1 MRLWGFVCG
10 TGGEGGGIGG
20 TQTTHSCC
28 CCLGA
33 HAWHVQEPERR
44 GDLYEVATTIG
55 LLDANAVPFAPL
67 VHKRAA
73 EVSRTPNAQEY
84 LWYHSVLAEMGRPE
98 SLGSPSLK
106 RDVAEM
112 VAKMK
117 RAAHSRT
124 EAAHV
129 ASAREKKK
137 RKHTLQ
143 ALN

>member
-1 MRLWGFVCG
+1 MHGRCKSLNV
-10 TGGEGGGIGG
+10 
-20 TQTTHSCC
+20 
-28 CCLGA
+28 GA
-33 HAWHVQEPERR
+33 T
-44 GDLYEVATTIG
+44 LYEVATTIG
-55 LLDANAVPFAPL
+55 LLDANAVPFALL
-67 VHKRAA
+67 VHKRAT
-73 EVSRTPNAQEY
+73 EVSRTPNPEY

-117 RAAHSRT
+117 RATHSRT

>member
-1 MRLWGFVCG
+1 MCG
-10 TGGEGGGIGG
+10 TGAG
-20 TQTTHSCC
+20 S
-28 CCLGA
+28 GA
-33 HAWHVQEPERR
+33 HKQHTAAVVAWVRMHGRCKGLNV
-44 GDLYEVATTIG
+44 GATLYEVATTIG
-55 LLDANAVPFAPL
+55 LLDRNAVPFALL
-67 VHKRAA
+67 VHKRAT
-73 EVSRTPNAQEY
+73 EVSRTPNPEY

-106 RDVAEM
+106 RDVADM

-124 EAAHV
+124 HV
-129 ASAREKKK
+129 ASAREKK

>member
-1 MRLWGFVCG
+1 
-10 TGGEGGGIGG
+10 
-20 TQTTHSCC
+20 
-28 CCLGA
+28 
-33 HAWHVQEPERR
+33 
-44 GDLYEVATTIG
+44 
-55 LLDANAVPFAPL
+55 
-67 VHKRAA
+67 
-73 EVSRTPNAQEY
+73 
-84 LWYHSVLAEMGRPE
+84 MGRPE
-98 SLGSPSLK
+98 SLGSHSLK

-112 VAKMK
+112 VTKMK